1 MLLVGESGCI
11 TIGRDSLVNAGSILR
26 CDGGSISIGSNASI
40 QYYCVVYGAGGCTIG
55 DDCRVSSHV
64 KFLAVNHV
72 FTDPD
77 TPIRAQGVTAR
88 GIVLENDVWIGAGAV
103 VLDGVRIGQGSVLGA
118 GSVITKCLPPYS
130 VAVGNPARVIRSR
143 RADANK

>member
-26 CDGGSISIGSNASI
+26 CDGGSISI
-40 QYYCVVYGAGGCTIG
+40 GGCTIG